1 MSLQDQ
7 YFLKKDSSLTSSF
20 WLEDISNLFKS
31 SKIIPSKEDSFENQM
46 NDLTKFVIIS
56 FLIVNFFI
64 YVDTLTG
71 KEKFANKTK
80 YISTVFIILLFMI
93 ICCYYFGRLFQPASV
108 KECYGNVPSLHEP
121 IPKTTYNISNKD
133 MIITPSYNQE
143 RKCNPTLPKNA
154 SLEVKGVNSNPQLID
169 GRQSSAY
176 CYGNNDYY
184 SKDYNG
190 KPIQT
195 NISANQ
201 KLVGQANPKTMVQ
214 PVIPTPIYD
223 FEVWQPNDFVI
234 PTAINDQQNQ
244 ELYLNG
250 YESNFETFATSQPK
264 DVLQFGPPF
273 IQKNMEPIKE
283 NYSRDEPIYL
293 NTDNYETVTNSPID
307 MQCSYQPENLNHN
320 LPSNYQATEEEYKT
334 KEYNKNLFTIPIQPG
349 IYTKSQVNQPDASM
363 SNLGISYTQPFEPL
377 TYQKEDNYNTF
388 IELDPLQ
395 NKILPT
401 KPAKPE
407 MPLRRDIY
415 DPRTTG
421 YGTQYRTYIEPVT
434 GQPRFYYKDIDQ
446 QNNGAYITRNKID
459 FANFGTST
467 GVYPFDKPL
476 EGNAL
481 YNYADET
488 FGTSMLGYRTELQQ
502 RLMHKNN
509 NREWQQRLA
518 PIRTNVQSKGFMG
531 KSSSGNYA
539 GPRG

>member
-31 SKIIPSKEDSFENQM
+31 SRIIPSKEDSFENQM

-56 FLIVNFFI
+56 FLIVNLFI
-64 YVDTLTG
+64 YIDTLTG

-93 ICCYYFGRLFQPASV
+93 ICCYYFGRLFQPSTV

-154 SLEVKGVNSNPQLID
+154 SLEVKGINSNPQLID

-250 YESNFETFATSQPK
+250 YESNFETFAKSQPK

-273 IQKNMEPIKE
+273 IQKNLEPIKE

-401 KPAKPE
+401 KPSKPE

-467 GVYPFDKPL
+467 GAYPFDKPL

-502 RLMHKNN
+502 RLMHKNS